1 VGSRKRTQFVN
12 FGAGAD
18 PQLMKDPAAFNFD
31 GDYGREY
38 EDLASTVIPGYKEL
52 FVATLALLQ
61 QRLPEE
67 ARVLIVGCGT
77 GREIKVFAPGAP
89 RWHFD
94 AVDPAI
100 EMIRWTDQLAR
111 SIGVEDRVT
120 LHHAFTHELDLSY
133 RFDGATIIN
142 VMHFMPDDGNKDRL
156 IESVVERVR
165 PGGSV
170 MLFDLH
176 GDQNQEY
183 FQLFFDAW
191 ISYMDLR
198 GYTGQKKERLLNRL
212 AAGIAYVSE
221 ERVLEIC
228 ARAGLKLIRRYW
240 GGLLYTAWLFE
251 RQ

>member
-1 VGSRKRTQFVN
+1 
-12 FGAGAD
+12 
-18 PQLMKDPAAFNFD
+18 MKDPAAFNFD

-38 EDLASTVIPGYKEL
+38 EDLASTGNTGNNEL
-52 FVATLALLQ
+52 LVATLAHLQ
-61 QRLPEE
+61 QRQPEE

-111 SIGVEDRVT
+111 SIGVENRVT